1 MSMTVPQKKYFCN
14 RIDEISIKKETEIRN
29 KVKKLKN
36 EKEIC
41 LEGLD
46 EGKVKLINQ
55 SQMEKLIRNNLKSS
69 GPQYS
74 HSYMPNINIED
85 FFIGW
90 ESHLRKSSYINAALC
105 NETDEKVQK
114 IRDEATNI
122 KDIAMFG
129 SSAEAHMM
137 LGEFIKWQEK

>member
-1 MSMTVPQKKYFCN
+1 MGMTVPQKKYFCN
-14 RIDEISIKKETEIRN
+14 RIDEISIRKENDIWS
-29 KVKKLKN
+29 KVKEPKN
-36 EKEIC
+36 EKAIC

-46 EGKVKLINQ
+46 EGKIKLINQ

-74 HSYMPNINIED
+74 HSYMPNINIES

-90 ESHLRKSSYINAALC
+90 ESYLRKSSYINSTLR
-105 NETDEKVQK
+105 NEADEKVQK
-114 IRDEATNI
+114 IREEATKI

-129 SSAEAHMM
+129 NSAEAHIM
-137 LGEFIKWQEK
+137 LKEFVKWMQ

>member
-1 MSMTVPQKKYFCN
+1 MGMTVPQKKYFCN
-14 RIDEISIKKETEIRN
+14 RIDEISIRKENDIWN
-29 KVKKLKN
+29 KVKEPKN
-36 EKEIC
+36 EKAIC

-46 EGKVKLINQ
+46 EGKIKLINQ

-74 HSYMPNINIED
+74 HSYMPNINIES

-90 ESHLRKSSYINAALC
+90 ESYLRKSSYINSTLR
-105 NETDEKVQK
+105 NEADEKVQK
-114 IRDEATNI
+114 IREEATKI

-129 SSAEAHMM
+129 NSAEAHIM
-137 LGEFIKWQEK
+137 LKEFVKWMQ

>member
-1 MSMTVPQKKYFCN
+1 MGMTVPQKKYFCN
-14 RIDEISIKKETEIRN
+14 RIDEITLRKENDIWN
-29 KVKKLKN
+29 KVKEPKN
-36 EKEIC
+36 EKAIC

-46 EGKVKLINQ
+46 DGKIKLINQ

-74 HSYMPNINIED
+74 HSYMPNINIES

-90 ESHLRKSSYINAALC
+90 ESYLRKSSYINSTLR
-105 NETDEKVQK
+105 NEADEKVQK
-114 IRDEATNI
+114 IREEATKI

-129 SSAEAHMM
+129 NSAEAHIM
-137 LGEFIKWQEK
+137 LKEFVKWMQ